1 MDFAEPSPLKY
12 RANQYAFE
20 EYTYRPYTGMRGGTL
35 REIATARQG
44 AQSGSILDDA
54 GPQTVE
60 QLVARGELFMPLC
73 DPELAILQDKRHGS
87 WLALDDQVRQVQER
101 RRLYETNMTDIEWD
115 KCRAFTE
122 LYRHGWP
129 PSPKQEET
137 FDKRMGEL
145 YAEQR
150 GERVAAWRDI
160 SQIKL
165 QVPEAVLNYLSAF
178 RKTELLKD
186 LEGQQP

>member
-1 MDFAEPSPLKY
+1 MDFGTPSQLKY
-12 RANQYAFE
+12 RANQYAFH
-20 EYTYRPYTGMRGGTL
+20 EYGYRPYTGMKGATL
-35 REIATARQG
+35 REIASARQEPR
-44 AQSGSILDDA
+44 SGLLLNDA

-60 QLVARGELFMPLC
+60 QLVARGELFMPPC
-73 DPELAILQDKRHGS
+73 DPELAILHDKRHGS
-87 WLALDDQVRQVQER
+87 WLALDDQISQVQER
-101 RRLYETNMTDIEWD
+101 RRLYETNMTDIEWG
-115 KCRAFTE
+115 KCHAFTD

-129 PSPKQEET
+129 PSPPQEDI
-137 FDKRMGEL
+137 FDKRMDQL

-150 GERVAAWRDI
+150 AERVAAWRDI

-178 RKTELLKD
+178 RRTELLKD